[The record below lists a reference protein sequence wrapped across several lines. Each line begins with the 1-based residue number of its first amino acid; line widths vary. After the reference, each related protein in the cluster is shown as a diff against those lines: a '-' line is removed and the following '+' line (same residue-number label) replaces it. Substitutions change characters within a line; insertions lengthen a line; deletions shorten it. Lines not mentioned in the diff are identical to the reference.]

1 MTNENKWV
9 YMFSEGSESMRNL
22 LGGKGAGSA
31 EMVELGLPVPPG
43 FTITTEACL
52 EYFRTPGNLPD
63 ELAAELTAELGKDT
77 TGDFPRDLADRIQAA
92 LAKRQGEF
100 APSVSAQVQEALAA
114 VEAEKGAEF
123 GHADNPLLVSVR
135 SGARASMPGMMD
147 TVLNLGLNATTLQG
161 VIARSGEDGERFGW
175 DSYRRFVQGY
185 GSIVLG
191 VESEEFENIITTN
204 KARFG
209 KKDDPDLSADDWK
222 VMVEEF
228 KALIKSET
236 GHDFPEEPRE
246 QLDGAIRAVFG
257 SWFGQRAV
265 DYRNFHSLGHDW
277 GTAVNVQAMVFGNMG
292 KTSGT
297 GVAFSRDSV
306 TGEKVLYG
314 EYLLNAQGEDVVAG
328 VRTPEKIGTLQEAMP
343 SIYQQFLEY
352 AKKLELHFR
361 EMQDLEFTIEEGT
374 LWMLQTRAGKRSPR
388 AAVKIAIDMV
398 DEGLIDHITALQR
411 VEPEQVDAHLHPQVD
426 PNTEISPIATGLNA
440 SPGAAIGT
448 AIFDADEADRR
459 GRDGEEV
466 ILVRPETS
474 PDDFHGMAVAQAILT
489 ARGGATSHAAIVAR
503 ALGLPAVVGSE
514 GIRIDLE
521 GRQFTAGGVTVNE
534 GDLITVDGT
543 SGNVMLGETPLIPG
557 EITPELERLLGWAD
571 EQRRL
576 MVWANADTPEE
587 AELAREYG
595 AEGIGLCRTE
605 HMFREGDRLP
615 IVQEMILAEGEE
627 ERGPSLDK
635 LLPIQRNDFHGIF
648 KAMEGLPVIIRL
660 LDPPL
665 HEFLHSV
672 NELRDE
678 LHELEAAGDTEG
690 LARAQ
695 KMLSRAEDLYEV
707 NPMLGLRGCRLGIML
722 PDVYR
727 MQVRAI
733 IEAAIQLKQEG
744 VTVMPEIMIPL
755 IGHINELRTV
765 EAELREV
772 ANAVQ
777 KEKGVEVDFKF
788 GTMIEV
794 PRACLTA
801 GEIAQIAEFF
811 SFGTNDLTQTTYGI
825 SRDDAEGK
833 FLLEYVEKGVLPDN
847 PFQVLDRNGVGQ
859 LMEIAVAKGKRAA
872 ATFKKNLEIGICGE
886 HGGDPASVH
895 FCHGIGLD
903 YVSCSPYRVPVARH
917 SAAQAA
923 IEVQVTRDV

>member
-1 MTNENKWV
+1 
-9 YMFSEGSESMRNL
+9 
-22 LGGKGAGSA
+22 
-31 EMVELGLPVPPG
+31 
-43 FTITTEACL
+43 
-52 EYFRTPGNLPD
+52 
-63 ELAAELTAELGKDT
+63 
-77 TGDFPRDLADRIQAA
+77 
-92 LAKRQGEF
+92 
-100 APSVSAQVQEALAA
+100 
-114 VEAEKGAEF
+114 
-123 GHADNPLLVSVR
+123 
-135 SGARASMPGMMD
+135 MP
-147 TVLNLGLNATTLQG
+147 
-161 VIARSGEDGERFGW
+161 E
-175 DSYRRFVQGY
+175 
-185 GSIVLG
+185 
-191 VESEEFENIITTN
+191 
-204 KARFG
+204 
-209 KKDDPDLSADDWK
+209 
-222 VMVEEF
+222 
-228 KALIKSET
+228 
-236 GHDFPEEPRE
+236 
-246 QLDGAIRAVFG
+246 VF
-257 SWFGQRAV
+257 
-265 DYRNFHSLGHDW
+265 
-277 GTAVNVQAMVFGNMG
+277 
-292 KTSGT
+292 
-297 GVAFSRDSV
+297 
-306 TGEKVLYG
+306 
-314 EYLLNAQGEDVVAG
+314 
-328 VRTPEKIGTLQEAMP
+328 
-343 SIYQQFLEY
+343 QQFQDY
-352 AKKLELHFR
+352 ADKLELHYR

-388 AAVKIAIDMV
+388 AAVKIVVDMV
-398 DEGLIDHITALQR
+398 DEGLIDQLDALQR

-426 PNTEISPIATGLNA
+426 PNAEVTPIATGLNA
-440 SPGAAIGT
+440 SPGAAVGK

-474 PDDFHGMAVAQAILT
+474 PDDFHGMAAAQAILT

-503 ALGLPAVVGSE
+503 QLGLPAVVGSE
-514 GIRIDLE
+514 GIDIDLDA
-521 GRQFTAGGVTVNE
+521 RQFVVDGITVAE

-543 SGNVMLGETPLIPG
+543 TGEVMLGEAPLVAG

-595 AEGIGLCRTE
+595 AQGIGLCRTE

-615 IVQEMILAEGEE
+615 IVQEMILAEGEA
-627 ERGPSLDK
+627 ERIPSLDK
-635 LLPIQRNDFHGIF
+635 LLPIQRADFHGIF

-672 NELRDE
+672 NELSEE
-678 LHELEAAGDTEG
+678 LGKLEAAGDSEG
-690 LARAQ
+690 LARARQ
-695 KMLSRAEDLYEV
+695 MLSRAEDLYEV

-744 VTVMPEIMIPL
+744 VAAMPEIMIPL
-755 IGHINELRTV
+755 IGHINELRAV
-765 EAELREV
+765 EAELRNV

-777 KEKGVEVDFKF
+777 AEKGVEVDFKF

-801 GEIAQIAEFF
+801 GEIAEIAEFF

-833 FLLEYVEKGVLPDN
+833 FLLEYVEKGILPDN

-872 ATFKKNLEIGICGE
+872 ATFKKDLEIGICGE